1 MINSLDVTR
10 KILKQRWLSTIRD
23 LSTRLGKCL
32 FCLASDGTNEH
43 VLERLSF
50 FSSLLSVYRSV
61 LGEHPQDGRAEPRG
75 LLFRVLVPQQGKF
88 LSPCFHDA
96 TCLN

>member
-32 FCLASDGTNEH
+32 LCLTSDGTNEH
-43 VLERLSF
+43 VLERVSF
-50 FSSLLSVYRSV
+50 VSSLLSVYSSV
-61 LGEHPQDGRAEPRG
+61 LGEHSQDGRAELRG
-75 LLFRVLVPQQGKF
+75 LLFRIPVPQQGNF
-88 LSPCFHDA
+88 PSSCFPEA
-96 TCLN
+96 I

>member
-32 FCLASDGTNEH
+32 LRPAASALASALALN
-43 VLERLSF
+43 LSCG
-50 FSSLLSVYRSV
+50 SSLVPVHRSV
-61 LGEHPQDGRAEPRG
+61 LGEHPQDGRAKPRG
-75 LLFRVLVPQQGKF
+75 LLFRVSIPQQGAL
-88 LSPCFHDA
+88 LSPCFPDA
-96 TCLN
+96 SSLG